1 LAHWWQSGHIGNNLG
16 TLATGTLVAVLGTLV
31 ARSGILV
38 AKVGT
43 LVAPRETHWSQK
55 WAHWRKF
62 GHIGNI
68 LVFTQ

>member
-1 LAHWWQSGHIGNNLG
+1 M
-16 TLATGTLVAVLGTLV
+16 GTLV

-62 GHIGNI
+62 GHIGGHVKTINN
-68 LVFTQ
+68 LVCGQF